1 MITSIII
8 TSNAA
13 TNDLGVLSLQ
23 DFQQMCQAFWCC
35 CCRSLQ
41 LACEFWHWLWSAFK
55 RLQRQL
61 GVELQQTSPPK
72 KNNKNLMFFFSSLPS
87 NSDKSQTFK
96 YLKNISCLKHLVN
109 WLLSRQMKVRSWK
122 TMDLAIL
129 TPNAQWHIVMPTFQA
144 CPRSQICLSCSSFF
158 LWPEKET
165 CHPRNH
171 Q

>member
-1 MITSIII
+1 MRTSIII

-13 TNDLGVLSLQ
+13 INDLGVLSLQ

-35 CCRSLQ
+35 CCRPLQ

-55 RLQRQL
+55 RLWAV
-61 GVELQQTSPPK
+61 GSWITTNIPPK

-87 NSDKSQTFK
+87 NSDKSHNIHK

-109 WLLSRQMKVRSWK
+109 GLLSRQMKVRSWK
-122 TMDLAIL
+122 TMDLTIL

-144 CPRSQICLSCSSFF
+144 CPRSQIRLSCSSFF